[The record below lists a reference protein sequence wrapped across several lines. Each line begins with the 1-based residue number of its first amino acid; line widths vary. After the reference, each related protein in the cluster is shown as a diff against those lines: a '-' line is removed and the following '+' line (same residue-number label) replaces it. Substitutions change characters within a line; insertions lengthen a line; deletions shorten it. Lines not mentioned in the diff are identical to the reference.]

1 MTLNKLIKLKEHFD
15 EVIKNRDV
23 HPDVM
28 LSHRW
33 LSSYIKLEEKK
44 LNDNKPVPVE
54 VEKNLKK
61 VAENWHKAFG

>member
-33 LSSYIKLEEKK
+33 LSSYIKSEEEK
-44 LNDNKPVPVE
+44 LNNNKPVPEE
-54 VEKNLKK
+54 VEKNLKQ
-61 VAENWHKAFG
+61 VAKNWHNAFK

>member
-33 LSSYIKLEEKK
+33 LSNYIKSEEEK
-44 LNDNKPVPVE
+44 LNNNKPVPEE

-61 VAENWHKAFG
+61 VAENWHKAFE

>member
-33 LSSYIKLEEKK
+33 LSNYIKSEEEK
-44 LNDNKPVPVE
+44 LNNNKPVPEE